1 MRIATIGCGYA
12 DGINRLLS
20 NKGYVSVKGKRCKIL
35 GNICMDSFMIDVSG
49 VECNIGD
56 DVYIFDN
63 DLVTVDEIA
72 SICETINYEIISTI
86 SDRVPRIFVD

>member
-1 MRIATIGCGYA
+1 
-12 DGINRLLS
+12 
-20 NKGYVSVKGKRCKIL
+20 
-35 GNICMDSFMIDVSG
+35 MDSFMIDVSS

-63 DLVTVDEIA
+63 DLVTVDEIS